1 MLSGSAGE
9 DVPSGPSYEELYLE
23 HAPAARRLARSL
35 VPRDVADHIV
45 AEAFTRVLGAIRAG
59 GGPGIAFRGYLF
71 TAVRNLASDWLRGT
85 RRVAAVGD
93 LEAGNWTAERSGAIS
108 HLSSGAEVQAEARA
122 EARLVARAFAR
133 LPVRWR
139 AVLWQLEVEGR
150 APAAVAPLFG
160 LSANGVSALAV
171 RAREG
176 LRQAYLQ
183 EHIGANIPVPCRAY
197 TEALGAGAR
206 GRLSRRRRAA
216 VHEHLRQCP
225 ACSDLFTELSEL
237 NGRLGAILAPAVL
250 AGGSAAIASA
260 ASAAASVATAVGRH
274 AVLLRARLSGPARLW
289 RLWRLH
295 PATGV
300 ASVAAGVAAAG
311 GMVVAVSISPAN
323 VSPSHAAPRPITSIT
338 VPGNSAG
345 GGAHGG
351 SPSLGTAGSLARVA
365 QRGVAAVAGCAA
377 AGAQAAAG
385 RGGAGG
391 SGGGSGS
398 GAVGGTG
405 SAVLGG
411 VGSSAASVGT
421 CAAAGGAGTVSA
433 LPGGIVAVQAPAGGG
448 NTASPPA
455 GPVRQ
460 VTQGVRKALAST
472 AGNLGQTVANAAQ
485 ALGGVLGDTA
495 SGLGN
500 AVGGATGNLG
510 GVVGGTTR
518 NLEGVVGS
526 TTNGLGGLV
535 RRGTSALGG
544 AGRHHN

>member
-1 MLSGSAGE
+1 MLNGSAGD
-9 DVPSGPSYEELYLE
+9 DVTDGESYEELYVE
-23 HAPAARRLARSL
+23 HAPVARRLALSM
-35 VPRDVADHIV
+35 VPPDVADDIV

-59 GGPGIAFRGYLF
+59 GGPGVAFRGYLF
-71 TAVRNLASDWLRGT
+71 TAVRNLANDWLRAT
-85 RRVAAVGD
+85 RRTAAVGD
-93 LEAGNWTAERSGAIS
+93 IEAENWTAERSGAIS

-139 AVLWQLEVEGR
+139 AVLWQVEVEGR
-150 APAAVAPLFG
+150 APVAVAPLFG

-183 EHIGANIPVPCRAY
+183 EHIGANVPVPCRAY

-237 NGRLGAILAPAVL
+237 NGRLGAVLAPAVL
-250 AGGSAAIASA
+250 AGGSAAIVSA

-274 AVLLRARLSGPARLW
+274 AVLVRARLSGPARLW

-365 QRGVAAVAGCAA
+365 QRGVAAVAGCAT

-385 RGGAGG
+385 RGD
-391 SGGGSGS
+391 GGGSGS
-398 GAVGGTG
+398 VSGAGGGTG
-405 SAVLGG
+405 SAILGG
-411 VGSSAASVGT
+411 MGSSAASAGT

-433 LPGGIVAVQAPAGGG
+433 LPGGIVAIQALAGGG
-448 NTASPPA
+448 NTASRPA

-460 VTQGVRKALAST
+460 VAQGLRKALAST

-485 ALGGVLGDTA
+485 ALGSALGNRA

-518 NLEGVVGS
+518 NLGGVVGS
-526 TTNGLGGLV
+526 RTNGLDGLV
-535 RRGTSALGG
+535 RRGTSAWGG
-544 AGRHHN
+544 AGRHRN